1 MIKSAPISFHSEP
14 LSPRIEMCGDTTLFP
29 VDLPLLFGDEARRL
43 PRLCRAEI
51 STNGEPSASVYFA
64 PVPTGGGRRTNAHRF
79 CSRCALLYRYIAARQ
94 QVAFEDV
101 PREVDCCFK
110 TPVASRSC
118 MCHWWARTAVDATS
132 EASSIRGRTPPRS
145 SRSGSPP
152 TDSGCSG
159 PEPRSAGADPALA
172 SLPS

>member
-1 MIKSAPISFHSEP
+1 MIKSAPISFHREP

-29 VDLPLLFGDEARRL
+29 VDLPLLFGDEAHRL

-64 PVPTGGGRRTNAHRF
+64 PVPTGGERANECPPVLLA
-79 CSRCALLYRYIAARQ
+79 CALLHRYIAARQ

-110 TPVASRSC
+110 DTCGFPIVHVSL
-118 MCHWWARTAVDATS
+118 VG
-132 EASSIRGRTPPRS
+132 E
-145 SRSGSPP
+145 
-152 TDSGCSG
+152 DSGGCDFRGVVNPG
-159 PEPRSAGADPALA
+159 PNTTEKFAVRFSADQLRLLRA
-172 SLPS
+172 